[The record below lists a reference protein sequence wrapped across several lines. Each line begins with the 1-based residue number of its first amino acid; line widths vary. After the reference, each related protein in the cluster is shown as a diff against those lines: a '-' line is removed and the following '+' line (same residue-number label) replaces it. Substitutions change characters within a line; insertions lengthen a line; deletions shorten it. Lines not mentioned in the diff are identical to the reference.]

1 MNQVNQTAVVK
12 AAWREK
18 KLIMS
23 KRMIPLTLK
32 TTQMMSLLFYHLRR
46 GIGRRAASYN
56 TPAQDKL

>member
-23 KRMIPLTLK
+23 KRVIPLTLK
-32 TTQMMSLLFYHLRR
+32 TTQMMSFLFYRLRR
-46 GIGRRAASYN
+46 GICRRAASYN